1 MRNLLVLCTAASV
14 LALGISAHQAA
25 ATLLATD
32 AINPEKAVLKI
43 QKSDEKGPGAR
54 GQDAG
59 GKAADP
65 SGRDGSGKG
74 AGASQDKGDRGTQM
88 RSGDKG
94 ARGGQQGANVGVDVD
109 RGRRGDRAGRRTSV
123 GVDVDRRRRHGGR
136 DVDVNVRG
144 YGGGYGYTRSSGS
157 CQEILRRY
165 RQCVAR

>member
-1 MRNLLVLCTAASV
+1 MRKLLVLSAAASV

-25 ATLLATD
+25 ATFSGTNAVK
-32 AINPEKAVLKI
+32 PERSVLKV
-43 QKSDEKGPGAR
+43 QKSDEKGPGTR

-65 SGRDGSGKG
+65 GGRDGSGKG
-74 AGASQDKGDRGTQM
+74 SAASQDKGDRGTQT

-94 ARGGQQGANVGVDVD
+94 AHGGQQGANVGVNVD
-109 RGRRGDRAGRRTSV
+109 RGRHGDRAGRRASV
-123 GVDVDRRRRHGGR
+123 NVDADRRRRHGGR

-144 YGGGYGYTRSSGS
+144 YGGGYGYTRSSS

-165 RQCVAR
+165 KQCVAR